1 MADEKPKPTQAAA
14 KPHYQSVND
23 VVQVALNRLRDE
35 REQASQADSEPKK
48 A

>member
-1 MADEKPKPTQAAA
+1 MAEEKPQAPP

-35 REQASQADSEPKK
+35 REQDSKAEADPNKK